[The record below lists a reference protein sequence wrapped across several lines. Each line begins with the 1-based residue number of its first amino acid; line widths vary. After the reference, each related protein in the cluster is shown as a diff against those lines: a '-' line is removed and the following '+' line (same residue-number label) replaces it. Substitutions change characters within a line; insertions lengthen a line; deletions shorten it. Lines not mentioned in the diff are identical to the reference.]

1 LGSFSSRIPSSTFD
15 IFQPEKKKIHGE
27 KNDTSSSGS
36 SNGGGYYQLF

>member
-15 IFQPEKKKIHGE
+15 IFQPKKIHGE

-36 SNGGGYYQLF
+36 SSNGGGYYQLF